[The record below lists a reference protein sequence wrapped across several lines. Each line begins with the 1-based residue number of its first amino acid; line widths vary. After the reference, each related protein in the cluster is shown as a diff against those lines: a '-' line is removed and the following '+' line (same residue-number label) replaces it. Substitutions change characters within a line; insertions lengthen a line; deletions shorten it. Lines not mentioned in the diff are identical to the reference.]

1 MLHLFPLWAIVLSA
15 FALWQSDIF
24 VQARGAIT
32 PLLGIIMFGMG
43 MTLSW
48 RNFRETWTRP
58 WPVLIGIA
66 LQFGIMPAAAWLIS
80 MTMQLQ
86 TELFI
91 GMLLVGTCS
100 GGTASNVICYLA
112 RGDVALSI
120 TLTTAS
126 TLLGIFMTPWL
137 TLVYAGQAID
147 VPALSMLIT
156 ICKIIL
162 LPVTLGVVVNALL
175 GGHLHR
181 FKTLFPGIS
190 AAAIILIIAI
200 IAALNKTNLAQ
211 VGLLLSLAVILHN
224 TIGLAAGYGVAHLLG
239 QDKTVA
245 RTIAIEVGMQNSGL
259 AVALA
264 LKYFSGI
271 NGSAGSVVLDLAQCQ
286 RLDAGGVLEQREMT
300 GPGFRDSSSASRRG
314 RLLWKYRIDLLRRG
328 ITGNARGPANRPA
341 AEKQCWWS
349 YSGRRA
355 ARSHRCIGML
365 ADNVHAPGC
374 ADNTVRCLVKG
385 RCEFGFQVA

>member
-1 MLHLFPLWAIVLSA
+1 MLRLFPLWAIALSA

-24 VQARGAIT
+24 VQAKGAIT

-58 WPVLIGIA
+58 WLVLIGIA
-66 LQFGIMPAAAWLIS
+66 LQFGIMPAAAWLVS
-80 MTMQLQ
+80 MAMQLQ
-86 TELFI
+86 TELFT
-91 GMLLVGTCS
+91 GMLLVGACS

-120 TLTTAS
+120 TLTAAS

-137 TLVYAGQAID
+137 TLVYADQAID
-147 VPALSMLIT
+147 VPALAMLIT

-162 LPVTLGVVVNALL
+162 LPVTLGVAVNALL
-175 GGHLHR
+175 GRHLHR

-200 IAALNKTNLAQ
+200 IAALNKNNLAE

-224 TIGLAAGYGVAHLLG
+224 TIGLAAGYGVARLLG
-239 QDKTVA
+239 QDKTIA

-271 NGSAGSVVLDLAQCQ
+271 TALPGALFSIWHNISGSMLA
-286 RLDAGGVLEQREMT
+286 A
-300 GPGFRDSSSASRRG
+300 
-314 RLLWKYRIDLLRRG
+314 
-328 ITGNARGPANRPA
+328 
-341 AEKQCWWS
+341 WWS
-349 YSGRRA
+349 
-355 ARSHRCIGML
+355 
-365 ADNVHAPGC
+365 
-374 ADNTVRCLVKG
+374 K
-385 RCEFGFQVA
+385 EK